1 MPHVIHHTLVMC
13 QLMLTYINEVLSHVT
28 NIVWVKQLT
37 VHSHRLLCQAFT
49 ANFVS
54 KAMPIHLST
63 ATRVITT
70 MLINS

>member
-1 MPHVIHHTLVMC
+1 M
-13 QLMLTYINEVLSHVT
+13 LSHVT
-28 NIVWVKQLT
+28 NILWVKQLT
-37 VHSHRLLCQAFT
+37 VHSHCLLWQAFT

-63 ATRVITT
+63 ATRAITT